1 MLRRLIVNAD
11 DFGFTRDVN
20 EGIVSCHREG
30 ILTSTTLMATGLA
43 FRHAV
48 ELAKANPSLD
58 IGCHLVLVQ
67 GLGLPAD
74 VPALIQAILLRQIN
88 LLTVLRGQLEIVFK
102 AGIRPTH
109 LDTHK
114 HTHLIPAV
122 LDAVLRVSEEYG
134 IRHIRKPADFH
145 RDRSAPLATQAISA
159 CMGIAL
165 HSFDGK
171 LERAHAQRTDHFTG
185 FQLTGRMT
193 PQNLAATLAA
203 LPEGT
208 TELMCHPGL
217 LGGELPLANTR
228 LKQSRVDEWRALRS
242 PLARHALNERGIQ
255 LITYRE
261 L

>member
-1 MLRRLIVNAD
+1 MTRRLIVNAD

-20 EGIVSCHREG
+20 EGILSCHREG

-48 ELAKANPSLD
+48 DLAKANPSLD
-58 IGCHLVLVQ
+58 VGCHLVLVQ
-67 GLGLPAD
+67 GPGLPPHI
-74 VPALIQAILLRQIN
+74 PALIQAILLKQIHV
-88 LLTVLRGQLEIVFK
+88 LTHLRRQLEIVFK

-122 LDAVLRVSEEYG
+122 FDAVLRVSQEYG
-134 IRHIRKPADFH
+134 IRHIRKPADFK
-145 RDRSAPLATQAISA
+145 RDPSAPLATQAISA
-159 CMGIAL
+159 CMRLAL
-165 HSFDGK
+165 HSFDAK
-171 LERAHAQRTDHFTG
+171 LKRAHAQRTDHFTG

-193 PQNLAATLAA
+193 PENLAATLAE
-203 LPEGT
+203 LPEGA

-217 LGGELPLANTR
+217 LGAELPSAETR
-228 LKQSRVDEWRALRS
+228 LKQSRVEEWRALRS
-242 PLARHALNERGIQ
+242 PLARAVLHEKGIQ
-255 LITYRE
+255 LTTYRE

>member
-20 EGIVSCHREG
+20 EGILACHREG
-30 ILTSTTLMATGLA
+30 ILTATTLMATGLA

-48 ELAKANPSLD
+48 DLAKANPSLD
-58 IGCHLVLVQ
+58 VGCHLVLVQ
-67 GLGLPAD
+67 GPGLPPHI
-74 VPALIQAILLRQIN
+74 PALIQAILLRQIN
-88 LLTVLRGQLEIVFK
+88 VLTHLRRQLEIVFK

-122 LDAVLRVSEEYG
+122 LDAVLRVSQEFG
-134 IRHIRKPADFH
+134 IRYIRKPADFN
-145 RDRSAPLATQAISA
+145 RDACAPLTTQAISA
-159 CMGIAL
+159 CMRSAL
-165 HSFDGK
+165 RGFDTK
-171 LERAHAQRTDHFTG
+171 LERAHARRTNHFTG

-193 PQNLAATLAA
+193 PENLAETLAA
-203 LPEGT
+203 LPEGI

-217 LGGELPLANTR
+217 LGTELPAANTR
-228 LKQSRVDEWRALRS
+228 LKQSRVEEWRALRS
-242 PLARHALNERGIQ
+242 PLARAVLNEKGIQ
-255 LITYRE
+255 LTSYRA